1 MGNGFYTAG
10 GRFRKL
16 IGVSLLLAAFQSAWA
31 LDVMKGDFQQVLNTR
46 SEVLAVWQMA
56 DNPSV
61 YFKVGVL
68 TGLPNLPSSKQQKRI
83 RRYWA
88 IRSLPDTLRQRVE
101 HRLIL
106 PLGMMF

>member
-46 SEVLAVWQMA
+46 SEVLA
-56 DNPSV
+56 
-61 YFKVGVL
+61 L
-68 TGLPNLPSSKQQKRI
+68 TGLSNLPSSKQQKRI